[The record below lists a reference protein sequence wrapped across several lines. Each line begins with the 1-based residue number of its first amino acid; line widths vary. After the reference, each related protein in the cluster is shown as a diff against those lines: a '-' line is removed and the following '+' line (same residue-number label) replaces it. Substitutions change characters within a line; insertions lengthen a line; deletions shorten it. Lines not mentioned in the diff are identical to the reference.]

1 MFWRFLVCL
10 KVMSTFLTAVD
21 RLIFIR
27 QNNEPSVPNPEEH
40 LYCKINKD
48 SQFMTREVLASNYY
62 QLQALFDVLYPG
74 LVPQINV
81 TNSC

>member
-48 SQFMTREVLASNYY
+48 FQ
-62 QLQALFDVLYPG
+62 
-74 LVPQINV
+74 
-81 TNSC
+81 NS